1 VRLLVGL
8 LAAAALWPAA
18 AHASVRCYGAAARD
32 PAHPCVNAKLRY
44 RVDPRPGLAAH
55 EHGAPCARQPVDGF
69 AAPCAFGVP
78 QPAALREFALIGDS
92 HAAHW
97 RTALAGVARAERW
110 RGFALTRNSCPFSAA
125 PRSFAQ
131 PAAVDCARFSHDVAD
146 WLTRHPAVDTVFVA
160 EETSPSEPFADAVQG
175 FMAAWQTLPASV
187 QRVVILRDTPTAR
200 PDVLR
205 CVSRATRRHRAPG
218 TACAQ
223 PIAAALP
230 PDPAVAAAAQ
240 EGSPRFQTID
250 LTRFFCDAADCFPVV
265 GGVLVYLD
273 QNHLTPLFAGT
284 LAPYLR
290 RAIDHLK

>member
-1 VRLLVGL
+1 VRLIVSL

-32 PAHPCVNAKLRY
+32 PAHPCFNAQLRY
-44 RVDPRPGLAAH
+44 RVDPRPALAAR
-55 EHGAPCARQPVDGF
+55 ERGAPCARQPSDGF
-69 AAPCAFGVP
+69 AVPCAFG
-78 QPAALREFALIGDS
+78 ASARRARRTFALIGDS

-97 RTALAGVARAERW
+97 RTALAAVAAAERW

-125 PRSFAQ
+125 RRPFAQ
-131 PAAVDCARFSHDVAD
+131 PVVVECTRFARDVAD

-160 EETSPSEPFADAVQG
+160 EETSPAEPFAEAVQG
-175 FMAAWQTLPASV
+175 YLAAWQTLPASV
-187 QRVVILRDTPTAR
+187 QRVVVLRDTPTAR
-200 PDVLR
+200 AGVLR
-205 CVSRATRRHRAPG
+205 CVSRATRRHRPPG
-218 TACAQ
+218 PACAQ

-240 EGSPRFQTID
+240 AGSPRFQTID
-250 LTRFFCDAADCFPVV
+250 LTSFFCDADCFPVV

-273 QNHLTPLFAGT
+273 QNHLTPLFVST

-290 RAIDHLK
+290 RAVDRLK